1 MLFFRTLGSTR
12 LAINITS
19 LSLRGHKAGRK
30 VVFPMISNCKER
42 LIAGRPIASDTT
54 ANASTPDDLL
64 VKYLDGEESG
74 VVVFGLNRPEV
85 NICTLDKAN

>member
-1 MLFFRTLGSTR
+1 MLFCRTLGSTR

-19 LSLRGHKAGRK
+19 LSLRGHKPGRK

-42 LIAGRPIASDTT
+42 LITGRPIASETT
-54 ANASTPDDLL
+54 ANAPIPDDLL

-85 NICTLDKAN
+85 FIYVIIYDP